1 MLNPGIAFE
10 IEISECTISN
20 SPVPKWLRQRLEE
33 NLENKA
39 KSLEDIETRLK
50 EADLRRQVVI
60 PYNFLQLKA
69 HWMSTEKYLP
79 PDGTLMNLT
88 NHGYVVLCTD
98 SVECHNCSNFM
109 NGWRTRH
116 DQSQE

>member
-1 MLNPGIAFE
+1 MMLNPGIAFE

-60 PYNFLQLKA
+60 PTIFFN
-69 HWMSTEKYLP
+69 
-79 PDGTLMNLT
+79 
-88 NHGYVVLCTD
+88 
-98 SVECHNCSNFM
+98 
-109 NGWRTRH
+109 
-116 DQSQE
+116 

>member
-1 MLNPGIAFE
+1 MMLNPGIAFE

-60 PYNFLQLKA
+60 PTISSIEGALDVHREIFT
-69 HWMSTEKYLP
+69 S
-79 PDGTLMNLT
+79 
-88 NHGYVVLCTD
+88 
-98 SVECHNCSNFM
+98 
-109 NGWRTRH
+109 
-116 DQSQE
+116 

>member
-1 MLNPGIAFE
+1 VDESMATSVHRDLIGGEGSMMLNPGIAFE

-60 PYNFLQLKA
+60 PTIFFN
-69 HWMSTEKYLP
+69 
-79 PDGTLMNLT
+79 
-88 NHGYVVLCTD
+88 
-98 SVECHNCSNFM
+98 
-109 NGWRTRH
+109 
-116 DQSQE
+116 